1 MKKQI
6 LFCAAFLAAIS
17 MDAQDTNPVVIVSAS
32 GKVALCSKDCTKTQQ
47 VQPGAVVNKSGSLRL
62 GKGASAVV
70 YCEGQFK
77 ELKGQTNVDLLT
89 ACGKASGT
97 RKVDADY
104 DFGEKL
110 RAAVEMVG
118 VANARGDGWVSGV
131 TDPQKKSGDG
141 WSNAV
146 TDPQKKS
153 GDGWGNAVT
162 DPQKK
167 SGDGWGNAVTDPQKK
182 SGDGWGNAVTD
193 PQKKSG
199 DGWGGKGSTIRLI
212 MPFGK
217 LSAAPTTFN
226 WSRPA
231 NTEPYQLTILDEAGK
246 ILHTST
252 VRDTFLKLDLA
263 SLNLVPERIYTWKI
277 SVSGIRPMN
286 SNELQFGVG
295 KEAERLEVLK
305 HANRSALSNQPKN
318 TTLRTLV
325 EAIALEKDEWY
336 YAAAQS
342 YAGLQKRSSD
352 NLVRMMH
359 SAFWMRYG
367 HRHLAEKAI
376 KG

>member
-17 MDAQDTNPVVIVSAS
+17 LGAQDSNPVILVSTS
-32 GKVALCSKDCTKTQQ
+32 GKVGLCSKGCTKTQT
-47 VQPGAVVNKSGSLRL
+47 VQPGAVVNKTGSLKL

-77 ELKGQTNVDLLT
+77 ELKGKTDVDLL
-89 ACGKASGT
+89 AVCGAPSRT

-110 RAAVEMVG
+110 MAAVEMVG

-141 WSNAV
+141 WV
-146 TDPQKKS
+146 
-153 GDGWGNAVT
+153 NAVT

-246 ILHTST
+246 ILHTAT

-263 SLNLVPERIYTWKI
+263 SLNLMPERIYTWKI

-318 TTLRTLV
+318 TALRTLV

-336 YAAAQS
+336 YAAAQN